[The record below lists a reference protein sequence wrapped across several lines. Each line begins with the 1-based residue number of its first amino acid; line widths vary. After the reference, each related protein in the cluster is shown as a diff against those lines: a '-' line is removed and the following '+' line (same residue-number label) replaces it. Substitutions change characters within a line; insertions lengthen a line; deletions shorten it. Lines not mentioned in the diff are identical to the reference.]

1 MVKGIVNY
9 NNAYELNREIT
20 GVIHKDR
27 IWEQWYDQ
35 KVFNEELPKM
45 NQTDY
50 LFLCNKDYPNQNI
63 INNRGMKRI
72 TVRDFKDMVDIFAK
86 ALRIYGIGY
95 KDVVATVAL
104 STPELLALKYAC
116 AKIGAITANLA
127 FADAVGAKEN
137 NKMYKQLKLINPA
150 MIFVLDILENNVAD
164 LLNDPEFK
172 SVDKVIMPLDYS
184 TPIFNVERAKI
195 ALLNISNQLKNK
207 NINNAIK
214 YKDFLNKAK
223 ECNLQFDSVYSEK
236 LACNIAFTS
245 GTTGI
250 NKAVLLSHDANNA
263 LAFQHKLANIGLK
276 RGETNLA
283 LVPPFL
289 AFWDADIIHMAMCL
303 GIENILELA
312 LTYENIPN
320 YLKKHLPN
328 YGIWSQYLWDSV
340 LHMDKN
346 DREEVLKNLKKVV
359 IGGERAD
366 VNQIETFAKIT
377 GIAQEAGY
385 GATEM
390 DSCFSVAHPNCNIYG
405 SAGIP
410 LPFNNVKILGEN
422 GKLLTYNEPGRI
434 YVTGPG
440 MMNCYFNREDL
451 TKEVLIPD
459 NEGVIWY
466 DTKDYGFVDKTG
478 SLVVIDRDKPA
489 VEISNQMVKLADISE
504 MIKEYPYIKIC
515 KTDVKD
521 NSIVTHVVFDEFCEV
536 EQHILVSGL
545 IQFIEENI
553 PVNYQPNILN
563 IMDSLPRTPVGKVD
577 YPKLQNITDEL
588 IASDKYQE
596 NTKLNVNVYEEQNVR
611 VRK

>member
-86 ALRIYGIGY
+86 ALRVYGIGY
-95 KDVVATVAL
+95 KDVVATIAL

-263 LAFQHKLANIGLK
+263 LAFQHKLANLGLK

-312 LTYENIPN
+312 LTYENIPI

-489 VEISNQMVKLADISE
+489 VEICNQMVKLADISE

>member
-86 ALRIYGIGY
+86 ALRVYGIGY

-236 LACNIAFTS
+236 LASNIAFTS

-263 LAFQHKLANIGLK
+263 LAFQHKLANLGLK

-312 LTYENIPN
+312 LTYENIPI

-346 DREEVLKNLKKVV
+346 DRDEVLKNLKKVV

-434 YVTGPG
+434 YITGPG

-489 VEISNQMVKLADISE
+489 VEICNQMVKLADISE

>member
-1 MVKGIVNY
+1 
-9 NNAYELNREIT
+9 
-20 GVIHKDR
+20 
-27 IWEQWYDQ
+27 
-35 KVFNEELPKM
+35 
-45 NQTDY
+45 
-50 LFLCNKDYPNQNI
+50 
-63 INNRGMKRI
+63 
-72 TVRDFKDMVDIFAK
+72 
-86 ALRIYGIGY
+86 
-95 KDVVATVAL
+95 
-104 STPELLALKYAC
+104 
-116 AKIGAITANLA
+116 
-127 FADAVGAKEN
+127 
-137 NKMYKQLKLINPA
+137 
-150 MIFVLDILENNVAD
+150 
-164 LLNDPEFK
+164 
-172 SVDKVIMPLDYS
+172 
-184 TPIFNVERAKI
+184 
-195 ALLNISNQLKNK
+195 
-207 NINNAIK
+207 
-214 YKDFLNKAK
+214 
-223 ECNLQFDSVYSEK
+223 
-236 LACNIAFTS
+236 
-245 GTTGI
+245 
-250 NKAVLLSHDANNA
+250 
-263 LAFQHKLANIGLK
+263 
-276 RGETNLA
+276 
-283 LVPPFL
+283 
-289 AFWDADIIHMAMCL
+289 MAMCL

-312 LTYENIPN
+312 LTYENIPI

-346 DREEVLKNLKKVV
+346 DRDEVLKNLKKVV

-434 YVTGPG
+434 YITGPG

-459 NEGVIWY
+459 NEGVVWY

-489 VEISNQMVKLADISE
+489 VEICNQMVKLADISE

-545 IQFIEENI
+545 IQFILGNI

>member
-9 NNAYELNREIT
+9 NKAYELNREIT

-86 ALRIYGIGY
+86 ALRGYGIGY

-236 LACNIAFTS
+236 LASNIAFTS

-263 LAFQHKLANIGLK
+263 LAFQHKLANLGLK

-434 YVTGPG
+434 YITGPG

-459 NEGVIWY
+459 NEGVVWY

-489 VEISNQMVKLADISE
+489 VEICNQMVKLADISE

-553 PVNYQPNILN
+553 PVNYQPNLLN

>member
-9 NNAYELNREIT
+9 NKAYELNREIT

-50 LFLCNKDYPNQNI
+50 LFSCNKDYPNQNI

-72 TVRDFKDMVDIFAK
+72 TVSDFKEMVDTFAK
-86 ALRIYGIGY
+86 ALRVYGIGY

-150 MIFVLDILENNVAD
+150 MIFVLDILENNVSD

-172 SVDKVIMPLDYS
+172 SVDKVILPLDRS
-184 TPIFNVERAKI
+184 TPILNVERAKI
-195 ALLNISNQLKNK
+195 ALLNVSNQLKNK

-214 YKDFLNKAK
+214 YKEFLNKAK
-223 ECNLQFDSVYSEK
+223 ECDLQFDSVYQEK

-263 LAFQHKLANIGLK
+263 LAFQHKLANLGLE
-276 RGETNLA
+276 RAETNLA

-312 LTYENIPN
+312 LTYENIPI

-410 LPFNNVKILGEN
+410 LPFNNVKILGEGGN
-422 GKLLTYNEPGRI
+422 LLTYNEPGRI
-434 YVTGPG
+434 YLTGPG
-440 MMNCYFNREDL
+440 MMNCYFNRDDL
-451 TKEVLIPD
+451 TKEVLITD
-459 NEGVIWY
+459 SEGVTWY

-478 SLVVIDRDKPA
+478 SLVVIDRDKPP
-489 VEISNQMVKLADISE
+489 VEICNQMIKLADISE

-515 KTDVKD
+515 KTDVNN
-521 NSIVTHVVFDEFCEV
+521 NSIVTHVVFDEFSEV
-536 EQHILVSGL
+536 SQDILISGL
-545 IQFIEENI
+545 IQFIAENI
-553 PVNYQPNILN
+553 PINYQPNILN

-588 IASDKYQE
+588 IASGKYQE
-596 NTKLNVNVYEEQNVR
+596 NSKLNINTYEEQSVR

>member
-86 ALRIYGIGY
+86 ALRVYGIGY
-95 KDVVATVAL
+95 MDVVATVAL

-137 NKMYKQLKLINPA
+137 NKMYKQLKLINPS
-150 MIFVLDILENNVAD
+150 MVFVLDILENNVAD

-263 LAFQHKLANIGLK
+263 LAFQHKLANIGLN

-312 LTYENIPN
+312 LTYENIPI

-346 DREEVLKNLKKVV
+346 DRDEVLKNLKKVV

-434 YVTGPG
+434 YITGPG

-459 NEGVIWY
+459 NEGVVWY

-489 VEISNQMVKLADISE
+489 VEICNQMVKLADISE

-553 PVNYQPNILN
+553 PVNYQPNLLN

>member
-9 NNAYELNREIT
+9 NKAYELNREIT

-86 ALRIYGIGY
+86 ALRVYGIGY

-263 LAFQHKLANIGLK
+263 LAFQHKLANIGLN

-312 LTYENIPN
+312 LTYENIPI

-346 DREEVLKNLKKVV
+346 DRDEVLKNLKKVV

-434 YVTGPG
+434 YITGPG

-459 NEGVIWY
+459 NEGVVWY

-489 VEISNQMVKLADISE
+489 VEICNQMVKLADISE

-553 PVNYQPNILN
+553 PVNYQPNLLN

>member
-9 NNAYELNREIT
+9 NKAYELNREIT

-72 TVRDFKDMVDIFAK
+72 SVRDFKDMVDIFAK
-86 ALRIYGIGY
+86 ALRVYGIGY

-312 LTYENIPN
+312 LTYENIPI

-434 YVTGPG
+434 YITGPG

-489 VEISNQMVKLADISE
+489 VEICNQMVKLADISE

>member
-72 TVRDFKDMVDIFAK
+72 TVRDFKDMVDILAK
-86 ALRIYGIGY
+86 ALRVYGIGY
-95 KDVVATVAL
+95 KDVVATIAL

-236 LACNIAFTS
+236 LASNIAFTS

-312 LTYENIPN
+312 LTYENIPI

-489 VEISNQMVKLADISE
+489 VEICNQMVKLADISE

>member
-86 ALRIYGIGY
+86 ALRVYGIGY

-137 NKMYKQLKLINPA
+137 NKMYKQLKLINPS
-150 MIFVLDILENNVAD
+150 MVFVLDILENNVAD

-263 LAFQHKLANIGLK
+263 LAFQHKLANLGLK

-303 GIENILELA
+303 GIENVLELA
-312 LTYENIPN
+312 LTYENIPI

-346 DREEVLKNLKKVV
+346 DRDEVLKNLKKVV

-434 YVTGPG
+434 YITGPG

-459 NEGVIWY
+459 NEGVTWY

-489 VEISNQMVKLADISE
+489 VEICNQMVKLADISE

>member
-86 ALRIYGIGY
+86 ALRVYGIGY

-236 LACNIAFTS
+236 LASNIAFTS

-263 LAFQHKLANIGLK
+263 LAFQHKLANLGLK

-312 LTYENIPN
+312 LTYENIPI

-434 YVTGPG
+434 YITGPG

-489 VEISNQMVKLADISE
+489 VEICNQMVKLADISE

-536 EQHILVSGL
+536 EQHILFSGL

>member
-86 ALRIYGIGY
+86 ALRVYGIGY
-95 KDVVATVAL
+95 KDVVATIAL

-137 NKMYKQLKLINPA
+137 NKMYKQLKLIKPA
-150 MIFVLDILENNVAD
+150 MVVVLDILENNVAD

-236 LACNIAFTS
+236 LASNIAFTS

-263 LAFQHKLANIGLK
+263 LAFQHKLANLGLK

-312 LTYENIPN
+312 LTYENIPI

-346 DREEVLKNLKKVV
+346 DRDEVLKNLKKVV

-377 GIAQEAGY
+377 CIAQEAGY

-459 NEGVIWY
+459 NEGVTWY

-489 VEISNQMVKLADISE
+489 VEICNQMVKLADISE

>member
-9 NNAYELNREIT
+9 NKAYELNREIT

-86 ALRIYGIGY
+86 ALRVYGIGY

-312 LTYENIPN
+312 LTYENIPI

-459 NEGVIWY
+459 NEGVTWY

-489 VEISNQMVKLADISE
+489 VEICNQMVKLADISE

>member
-86 ALRIYGIGY
+86 ALRVYGIGY

-236 LACNIAFTS
+236 LASNIAFTS

-263 LAFQHKLANIGLK
+263 LAFQHKLANLGLK

-312 LTYENIPN
+312 LTYENIPI

-434 YVTGPG
+434 YITGPG

-489 VEISNQMVKLADISE
+489 VEICNQMVKLADISE

-588 IASDKYQE
+588 IASDKYQN

>member
-9 NNAYELNREIT
+9 NKAYELNREIT

-86 ALRIYGIGY
+86 ALRVYGIGY

-207 NINNAIK
+207 YINNAIK

-312 LTYENIPN
+312 LTYENIPI

-340 LHMDKN
+340 LHMDEN
-346 DREEVLKNLKKVV
+346 AREEVLKNLKKVV

-434 YVTGPG
+434 YITGPG

-459 NEGVIWY
+459 NEGVVWY

-489 VEISNQMVKLADISE
+489 VEICNQMVKLADISE